1 MTDFADRR
9 YLMVENQLRPSAIED
24 PAVLAAMG
32 AVPRERFVPD
42 ALKGVAYGDEDIDLG
57 GGRHLIEPLVLGKM
71 LQHAGS
77 TPDDRA
83 LVVGCATGYCA
94 AVLAEMVKSVTFV
107 TQDRLAET
115 NRLFD
120 TLGYA
125 NIVSVAGAARDGDAL
140 HAPFDLILIG
150 GAVYEIPDKLLGQL
164 ADGGRLVT
172 VHSEKRRM
180 GKVTVVTKVGNGFG
194 SVTPY
199 DAACPL
205 VPELIPAPSF
215 TF

>member
-1 MTDFADRR
+1 MTDYADRR
-9 YLMVENQLRPSAIED
+9 YLMVENQLRPNAIED
-24 PAVLAAMG
+24 TAVLAAMG
-32 AVPRERFVPD
+32 SVPRERFVPD

-57 GGRHLIEPLVLGKM
+57 GGRHLVEPLVLGKM

-77 TPDDRA
+77 TPNDRA

-94 AVLAEMVKSVTFV
+94 AVLAKMVKSVVFV
-107 TQDRLAET
+107 TRDRLAET

-120 TLGYA
+120 ALGYT
-125 NIVSVAGAARDGDAL
+125 NIVSVAGSARDGDGQ

-172 VHSEKRRM
+172 VRSEKRRM
-180 GKVTVVTKVGNGFG
+180 GKVTVVTRVGDGFG
-194 SVTPY
+194 TITPY